1 MEEKISSKSR
11 RTSAIF
17 IGMSTSF
24 ITTFSGSA
32 LNLSIP
38 DMGAYFHMG
47 AASVGWLITVYTLI
61 VAAFSVPFGKLA
73 DSTSRRNILITGIA
87 VFGLTSIAAI
97 FSPSAGV
104 ILSIR
109 VIQALGAAMI
119 FATNMPIAI
128 SAFPGRERGK
138 AIGMVTAGTYS
149 GLALGPVLGGILNTY
164 FGWKSIFIF
173 GAIVSLFAFMIT
185 LKGLDKDKVEV
196 KNTKQDLLGN
206 ILYILMIASVIY
218 GLSALNSM
226 PFGWLLIVMGIVFG
240 ALFVLVELKAEN
252 PVIDVRIFASD
263 RTYTL
268 SNITALFN
276 YSATFALGYLVSIY
290 LQVVLGF
297 SSQTAG
303 FILISQPFFMAILS
317 PKMGKISDRIAPYK
331 LASAG
336 MGLCALSLLFFAFIH
351 SETSIWM
358 IIGALS
364 VAGIGISLFSSPNT
378 NVIMSCVPP
387 EKFSVANSILATMRT
402 TGQSSGMAIIM
413 LVVSG
418 TVGNTSLYD
427 IHSDDL
433 IHTVHIAFIIFTVLC
448 VAGIFMSLQRKK
460 SS

>member
-1 MEEKISSKSR
+1 MEEKISSKSQ
-11 RTSAIF
+11 RTSAILVG
-17 IGMSTSF
+17 ISTAF
-24 ITTFSGSA
+24 ITSFSGSA
-32 LNLSIP
+32 LNLSVP
-38 DMGAYFHMG
+38 DMGDYFQMG
-47 AASVGWLITVYTLI
+47 AASVGWLITAYTLI

-73 DSTSRRNILITGIA
+73 DNTSRQKILVLGII
-87 VFGLTSIAAI
+87 VFGVTSIAAV
-97 FSPSAGV
+97 FSPSVAV
-104 ILSIR
+104 ILTVR
-109 VIQALGAAMI
+109 VIQALGSAMI

-128 SAFPGRERGK
+128 SAFPGKERGK
-138 AIGMVTAGTYS
+138 AIGMVTSGTYS

-164 FGWKSIFIF
+164 FGWKSIFVF
-173 GAIVSLFAFMIT
+173 GAAVSFFALIIT
-185 LKGLDKDKVEV
+185 VKGLNKDEIEV
-196 KNTKQDLLGN
+196 KSAKQDVFGN
-206 ILYILMIASVIY
+206 VLYVLMISSIIY

-226 PFGWLLIVMGIVFG
+226 NFGWLLIVMGIAFG
-240 ALFVLVELKAEN
+240 VLFVMAELKAEN

-303 FILISQPFFMAILS
+303 FILISQPLFMAILS

-351 SETSIWM
+351 AKTPVWM
-358 IIGALS
+358 IVIALS

-387 EKFSVANSILATMRT
+387 AKFGVANSILATMRT

-418 TVGNTSLYD
+418 TVGNQSLYA
-427 IHSDDL
+427 IKPEQL
-433 IHTVHIAFIIFTVLC
+433 VHTVHIAFIIFTALC
-448 VAGIFMSLQRKK
+448 AAGIFMSLQRKK
-460 SS
+460 S

>member
-1 MEEKISSKSR
+1 MEENLASKSQ
-11 RTSAIF
+11 RTSAVLV
-17 IGMSTSF
+17 GMSTAF
-24 ITTFSGSA
+24 ITSFFGSA

-38 DMGAYFHMG
+38 DMGVYFHMG
-47 AASVGWLITVYTLI
+47 AASVGWLITAYSLI
-61 VAAFSVPFGKLA
+61 IAAFSVPFGKLA
-73 DSTSRRNILITGIA
+73 DSTSRRTVLIVGTSVFGAASLAA
-87 VFGLTSIAAI
+87 VF
-97 FSPSAGV
+97 SPNAVV

-128 SAFPGRERGK
+128 SVFPGKERGK
-138 AIGMVTAGTYS
+138 AIGMVTSGTYS

-173 GAIVSLFAFMIT
+173 GTLVSVFALIIN
-185 LKGLDKDKVEV
+185 LKGLEKDHLESKPA
-196 KNTKQDLLGN
+196 KQDITGN
-206 ILYILMIASVIY
+206 IFYILMIASIIY
-218 GLSALNSM
+218 GLSSLNSLR
-226 PFGWLLIVMGIVFG
+226 FGWAFILIGI
-240 ALFVLVELKAEN
+240 ALGVLFARTELKAEN
-252 PVIDVRIFASD
+252 PVIDVRIFRGD

-290 LQVVLGF
+290 LQVVLGL

-303 FILISQPFFMAILS
+303 FILISQPFFMAVLS
-317 PKMGKISDRIAPYK
+317 PKMGKMSDRVAPYK

-351 SETSIWM
+351 ARTPVWM
-358 IIGALS
+358 IVIALS

-387 EKFSVANSILATMRT
+387 AKFGVANSILTTMRT

-418 TVGNTSLYD
+418 TVGNISLYD
-427 IHSDDL
+427 IDSGDL
-433 IHTVHIAFIIFTVLC
+433 VRTVHIAFIIFTVLC
-448 VAGIFMSLQRKK
+448 AAGIFMSLQRKR
-460 SS
+460 S